1 MFRIIQIAENTAKL
15 SEEFKQR
22 NSNIPWIEIK
32 GLRNRIVHDYGI
44 VNLSII
50 YNTIIEDVP
59 EMLKLLSNAT

>member
-1 MFRIIQIAENTAKL
+1 MFRIIQIAENTVKL